1 MNANDAKTDPEMDDP
16 NAAPSAGEPGAEAP
30 EGVSPDALD
39 EAAAGPEAPD
49 APDAADDGAKGAE
62 ALAAELDEMRDKLM
76 RAVADAENTRKRA
89 QREIKETREYAV
101 TGFARD
107 MLDVAD
113 NLSRALASVD
123 DEAKADAGPALATLL
138 EGVELT
144 EKRLLSTLER
154 HGVKKVEPEPGDPF
168 DPNRHQAAA
177 NIPSDQP
184 KGRVAHAMQ
193 PGYVIGERTLRAAM
207 VVVSSGPAEGGG
219 APKDDTPPKPEGGVD
234 VTA

>member
-1 MNANDAKTDPEMDDP
+1 MTAKNAKPDTEMDDP
-16 NAAPSAGEPGAEAP
+16 NAKPEPGEPGAEAP
-30 EGVSPDALD
+30 EGASPDALD
-39 EAAAGPEAPD
+39 EAAAGPEASEAGEP
-49 APDAADDGAKGAE
+49 AGAE
-62 ALAAELDEMRDKLM
+62 ASSDDLAAELDEMRDKLM

-107 MLDVAD
+107 MLDIAD

-123 DEAKADAGPALATLL
+123 DEARADAGPALATLL

-154 HGVKKVEPEPGDPF
+154 HGVKKVEPEPGEPF

-184 KGRVAHAMQ
+184 KGRIAHAMQ

-207 VVVSSGPAEGGG
+207 VVVSAGPAEGGG
-219 APKDDTPPKPEGGVD
+219 EAEDDTPPKPEGGVD